1 VARSAAGPLP
11 LLTAVPGPE
20 EAQLVAHL
28 GGVPGVVVVR
38 RCADLGE
45 LLSASAAGHGRAALV
60 SADLHRLDRDA
71 LARLAAAGTAVVG
84 VLPPAALAP
93 VTAGAAAARLTA
105 LGVRHQVDAD
115 APGRDVAAAALAAVT
130 DLADGGSA
138 DDGERGTSPWEG
150 QRTAA
155 RTSASPFAST
165 PVEPVEPVAPSGG
178 PVPAPGRAA
187 PVAGSAAAVPRPLTS
202 PEAAPA
208 PPPAGV
214 PGVPGVPGRL
224 VAVWGAPGAPGR
236 TSVATNLAAELALL
250 GERVVLVDADT
261 WSSST
266 AQVLGLLDE
275 TAGVAA
281 ACRAAAAGTLTP
293 GRLLELAPAVLPGL
307 AVLTG
312 LPRAERWHE
321 LGAAALE
328 ELWGVCRATA
338 AWTVVD
344 VAHPLEQDE
353 ELVLDTAAPRR
364 NAATTTA
371 LAAADLVL
379 VVGQADPVGLQRL
392 VRALG
397 DLAEAQPR
405 AAQRRRVVVTRVR
418 ASAVGREPAAQV
430 AEALARYAGVVDA
443 VLVPDDRPACDAAL
457 LGGRTLAEAAPG
469 SPARAAL
476 AALAGQLAA
485 GAGRAPARPRRHRWA
500 RMRA

>member
-28 GGVPGVVVVR
+28 EGVPGVAVVR

-71 LARLAAAGTAVVG
+71 LARLSAAGTAVVG

-93 VTAGAAAARLTA
+93 VTAGAAAARLAA
-105 LGVRHQVDAD
+105 LGVRHQVDAG
-115 APGRDVAAAALAAVT
+115 APGRDVASAVLAAVAE
-130 DLADGGSA
+130 LADAGAG
-138 DDGERGTSPWEG
+138 DDPAPGTSAWEG

-155 RTSASPFAST
+155 RGT
-165 PVEPVEPVAPSGG
+165 PCPAAPSGAPAPVPGPVAPLTG
-178 PVPAPGRAA
+178 A
-187 PVAGSAAAVPRPLTS
+187 AAAVPRPLTS
-202 PEAAPA
+202 PDAAPGPV
-208 PPPAGV
+208 PPGAL
-214 PGVPGVPGRL
+214 GRL

-338 AWTVVD
+338 GWTVVD

-371 LAAADLVL
+371 LAAADVVL

-418 ASAVGREPAAQV
+418 ASAVGRDPAAQV
-430 AEALARYAGVVDA
+430 AEALASYAGVVDA

-485 GAGRAPARPRRHRWA
+485 AAGGAPARPRRRGWA

>member
-1 VARSAAGPLP
+1 MARPATGPLP

-28 GGVPGVVVVR
+28 GGVPGVAVVR

-71 LARLAAAGTAVVG
+71 LARLASAGTAVVG

-93 VTAGAAAARLTA
+93 LTAGAAAARLTA
-105 LGVRHQVDAD
+105 LGIRHQVDAD
-115 APGRDVAAAALAAVT
+115 APGRDVAAAAIAAVT
-130 DLADGGSA
+130 DLAAASGA
-138 DDGERGTSPWEG
+138 EDDDPVTSPWEG

-155 RTSASPFAST
+155 RASASPFS
-165 PVEPVEPVAPSGG
+165 
-178 PVPAPGRAA
+178 PAPGATSAPATAPAAA
-187 PVAGSAAAVPRPLTS
+187 PVVTPVVAAAVPRPS
-202 PEAAPA
+202 SGPEAT
-208 PPPAGV
+208 
-214 PGVPGVPGRL
+214 PGRV

-250 GERVVLVDADT
+250 GQRVLLVDADT

-275 TAGVAA
+275 SAGVAA

-293 GRLLELAPAVLPGL
+293 ARLLELAPAVLPGL

-328 ELWGVCRATA
+328 ELWAACRATA

-397 DLAEAQPR
+397 DLSEAQPR

-476 AALAGQLAA
+476 AALAGQLVAGAA
-485 GAGRAPARPRRHRWA
+485 GAPARPRRRRWA

>member
-1 VARSAAGPLP
+1 MARSAAGPLP

-93 VTAGAAAARLTA
+93 VSAGAAAARLTA

-130 DLADGGSA
+130 DLAGGGAA

-165 PVEPVEPVAPSGG
+165 PAEPVEPSGG
-178 PVPAPGRAA
+178 PVPAP
-187 PVAGSAAAVPRPLTS
+187 V
-202 PEAAPA
+202 